1 MRRSVLILLWV
12 VLHGVSACVVAT
24 AQEWFVEDFSTPT
37 LCPAWSISRWS
48 GTPWSYH
55 VPSRFSLSAHPGH
68 LRFLLGAMVVD
79 SPQPSLSGYWY
90 YPSLALRRRITG
102 SRWVCLL
109 KVTYFLPLANM
120 REFYTDICFGEP
132 DEPAAFLRL
141 ARCRDI
147 EPRFDQHIVTVRS
160 GDRAAQASMLHRD
173 DKWGSER
180 FTYCYRIAREGETL
194 SVQWGTDGHSYAT
207 AFVFDMGPQVTS
219 TEQWLAI
226 RGASWFTPSGSYA
239 DYDYVIVAPPD
250 RAAESVNSSPEHAS
264 TGTTIATN
272 KSTLAPGQ
280 ARLARLERLVQETEQ
295 VTPHLLEEE
304 FKASFLSSRMWV
316 YEEVVSTLFELHR
329 RQPGHGYQR
338 EAFRYAERA
347 KARAFLQLLAE
358 GRIRVREGSS
368 QVLLAREQELMDQVA
383 SAEARLARSTVTE
396 ADKRQLARELS
407 SAITELGELRTE
419 IIHQNTRYAQLSY
432 PEPLPTDS
440 IQNDLR
446 DGSVLLQFFLGD
458 QRSYLWMVTADTVAM
473 YVLPSREDIER
484 HARFYIGLLTARPL
498 IESYAEAGGHLF
510 SELLGQVPAEQL
522 RGRHLVIVPDGALNY
537 LPFGALTVQGD
548 DHFLA
553 DDCSISYAPSATIR
567 HFLGQWRA
575 TQAGTW
581 ERELVAIG
589 APHCLPEFQ
598 ENGGLRLRPLKHAR
612 RELEQVG
619 KNWPRGKSLTVSG
632 REANETRVK
641 SALLAHA
648 RYIHFATHSLLDEAT
663 ISRSCLLLA
672 PGTGANDD
680 GLLRMSEVFDLH
692 LHAELVVLSACQTA
706 RGRLYRGEGVR
717 GLTRAFLYAGAA
729 SVMVSLWD
737 VEDRSTADLMQNFYE
752 YLAQGTSK
760 TEALRAAQLAVR
772 RSRNRAYRH
781 PYYWAPFVLI
791 GNDR

>member
-1 MRRSVLILLWV
+1 MRRPVLMLLFV
-12 VLHGVSACVVAT
+12 VLHAVSTCVVAT
-24 AQEWFVEDFSTPT
+24 AQEWFTENFSTPT
-37 LCPAWSISRWS
+37 LSPAWSISSWS

-79 SPQPSLSGYWY
+79 HPRPSFSGYWY
-90 YPSLALRRRITG
+90 YPSLELRRRIMG
-102 SRWVCLL
+102 NRWVCLL
-109 KVTYFLPLANM
+109 KVTYFLPLTNM
-120 REFYTDICFGEP
+120 REFYTDICFGGP
-132 DEPAAFLRL
+132 DEPASFLRL

-147 EPRFDQHIVTVRS
+147 EPRFDKHIVMVKS
-160 GDRAAQASMLHRD
+160 GDRAAQASMLHPD
-173 DKWGSER
+173 DKWASER
-180 FTYCYRIAREGETL
+180 FTYYYRIVREGETL
-194 SVQWGTDGHSYAT
+194 TVQWSADGHLYTT
-207 AFVFDMGPQVTS
+207 ALVFDMGPQVAS

-239 DYDYVIVAPPD
+239 DYDYIILAPPD
-250 RAAESVNSSPEHAS
+250 RAAESANSSPEHAS
-264 TGTTIATN
+264 AKTSIA
-272 KSTLAPGQ
+272 STQSALAPGQ
-280 ARLARLERLVQETEQ
+280 ARLPRLERLVQETEQ

-316 YEEVVSTLFELHR
+316 YEEVVSALFELHQ

-368 QVLLAREQELMDQVA
+368 PVLLAREQELMDQVA
-383 SAEARLARSTVTE
+383 AAEARLARSTVTE

-407 SAITELGELRTE
+407 SAITELGKLRTE
-419 IIHQNTRYAQLSY
+419 IMQENMRYAQLSY

-446 DGSVLLQFFLGD
+446 DGSVLLQFFLGE

-473 YVLPSREDIER
+473 YVLPGREDVER
-484 HARFYIGLLTARPL
+484 HARFYIGLLSARPV
-498 IESYAEAGGHLF
+498 IESYAEAGRHLF

-537 LPFGALTVQGD
+537 LPFGALMVQGD

-553 DDCSISYAPSATIR
+553 DDCVISYAPSATILHILR
-567 HFLGQWRA
+567 RWRA

-589 APHCLPEFQ
+589 APHSLPEFK
-598 ENGGLRLRPLKHAR
+598 ENGGLRLGPLKHAR

-619 KNWPRGKSLTVSG
+619 KNWPKGKTLTVTG

-641 SALLAHA
+641 SGLLAHA
-648 RYIHFATHSLLDEAT
+648 RYVHFATHSLLDEAT
-663 ISRSCLLLA
+663 ISRSCLVLA

-717 GLTRAFLYAGAA
+717 GLTRAFLYAGAS

-737 VEDRSTADLMQNFYE
+737 VEDRSTADLMQNFYG
-752 YLAQGTSK
+752 YLAQGMSK
-760 TEALRAAQLAVR
+760 TEALRAAQLALR
-772 RSRNRAYRH
+772 RSGSRAYRH

-791 GNDR
+791 GDDR